1 MEANLTP
8 SDGTS
13 GVGPAQV
20 QILSFGKEVWHVN
33 GVCPSSTRGQN
44 SVAAGRRVYGNA
56 QLSSGIKSGQRLRRW
71 APLKQ

>member
-20 QILSFGKEVWHVN
+20 QILSFGKEVWSVN
-33 GVCPSSTRGQN
+33 GVCPGSTPGQN
-44 SVAAGRRVYGNA
+44 SVPLVGAYTGMPNSLLVLNQGSASGAG
-56 QLSSGIKSGQRLRRW
+56 LR
-71 APLKQ
+71 